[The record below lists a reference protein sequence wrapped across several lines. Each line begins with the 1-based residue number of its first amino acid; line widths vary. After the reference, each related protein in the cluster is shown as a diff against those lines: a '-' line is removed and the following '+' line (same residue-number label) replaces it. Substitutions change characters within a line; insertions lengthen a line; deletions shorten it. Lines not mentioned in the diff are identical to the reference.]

1 MLGETYSRREIL
13 AASER
18 VIAGCALIPFNI
30 CIPNSIKC
38 VMQRTLSLHYLIAR
52 QTHMFYYNKGADDTR
67 HFICVWEMREDDARA
82 PRWWASAGARE
93 MRILKRQLPHL
104 TTLSSP
110 RLCRCSSIISIE
122 INIFKEANNL
132 TLDTLW
138 CSGLGFIFG
147 ACHN

>member
-1 MLGETYSRREIL
+1 MLGKTYSRREIL

-18 VIAGCALIPFNI
+18 VIAGARSYHLIYAF
-30 CIPNSIKC
+30 
-38 VMQRTLSLHYLIAR
+38 LIALYAWCSGR
-52 QTHMFYYNKGADDTR
+52 YHYITSSRARRTCFITIKEQMTR
-67 HFICVWEMREDDARA
+67 GISFVYERWEDDARA

-110 RLCRCSSIISIE
+110 RLYRCSSIISIE

-138 CSGLGFIFG
+138 CSGLGCIFG